1 MIGKENY
8 VEVVKQLMIEVI
20 TDGLHP
26 LLSFSKAYFM
36 ALCSAHG

>member
-8 VEVVKQLMIEVI
+8 VKGVKQLMIEVI
-20 TDGLHP
+20 ADGLRP
-26 LLSFSKAYFM
+26 LLSFSRADFM

>member
-8 VEVVKQLMIEVI
+8 VEVVKQLVIEVI
-20 TDGLHP
+20 ADGLHP
-26 LLSFSKAYFM
+26 LLSFSKADFI